1 MLELPLRSGLR
12 EKKATV
18 AESHNVVDVVVLAMQ
33 TQYDRVSTVC
43 PKNGEASVVFFPE
56 EASAPMQYRSN
67 LKVLLVALSAFGM
80 VSNPRICELVNQIS
94 GLGMS
99 YGTVCDI
106 IKEYAKLCDQKVIP
120 GLKDAVINS
129 PVVRFDETG
138 IRVVG
143 KVAWGH
149 TSSTDKIT
157 LLSAHSKR
165 RKDGILAA
173 GVLSNYQGIAVHD
186 CGDSCQNSDFAK
198 ATHAV
203 CDAHVD
209 REPKG
214 VPENTHQRWA
224 KSFQKLL
231 EDMYIAKS
239 KLLDAGSKEAPSEM
253 IKEFSNRYSRILE
266 KARARNPWRAHQRK
280 QSEVSLRRARFSV

>member
-1 MLELPLRSGLR
+1 
-12 EKKATV
+12 
-18 AESHNVVDVVVLAMQ
+18 
-33 TQYDRVSTVC
+33 
-43 PKNGEASVVFFPE
+43 
-56 EASAPMQYRSN
+56 MQYRSN

-173 GVLSNYQGIAVHD
+173 GVLSNYRFQIPISTLLKYA
-186 CGDSCQNSDFAK
+186 F
-198 ATHAV
+198 V
-203 CDAHVD
+203 CFFWL
-209 REPKG
+209 
-214 VPENTHQRWA
+214 NNLI
-224 KSFQKLL
+224 SYFF
-231 EDMYIAKS
+231 S
-239 KLLDAGSKEAPSEM
+239 KLKIIVLNYKRMTFKEM
-253 IKEFSNRYSRILE
+253 IFREIVYEITLLNKY
-266 KARARNPWRAHQRK
+266 
-280 QSEVSLRRARFSV
+280 VY